1 MAEGKGRRKAEVA
14 RRHYRIGGR
23 VQMVG
28 FRAFAT
34 LHGRRL
40 GLRGWVR
47 NTYLGE
53 VEAVAEGPPTELE
66 EFEQLL
72 RRGPESA
79 RVTSFSVLEEPP
91 GTELDGFDPVA

>member
-1 MAEGKGRRKAEVA
+1 VKDRGKAEVA
-14 RRHYRIGGR
+14 RRRYRICGQ

-53 VEAVAEGPPTELE
+53 VEAVAEGPPIDLE
-66 EFEQLL
+66 KFERLL
-72 RRGPESA
+72 RRGPDSA

-91 GTELDGFDPVA
+91 GLELEGFNPVA